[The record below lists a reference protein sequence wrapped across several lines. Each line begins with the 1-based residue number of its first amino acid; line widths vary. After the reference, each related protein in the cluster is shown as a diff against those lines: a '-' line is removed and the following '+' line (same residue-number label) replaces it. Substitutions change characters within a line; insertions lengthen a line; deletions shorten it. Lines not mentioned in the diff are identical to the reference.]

1 MRFLTA
7 LLVSIL
13 GGAAGTAVSAGQPTR
28 SANAEPVSIEPLPA
42 EFVTPGCGCTFYSTQ
57 RPTADSKVLRWTR
70 AEKTHAIM
78 KLDGEV
84 RWLKLIQEKRLP
96 TAREHPRKGDRL
108 VLIFRGENYIVDVPA
123 SVVRACWGG
132 ARGCSATG
140 YGTRLIVR
148 RGTDAPRELQ
158 GWGECSC

>member
-1 MRFLTA
+1 
-7 LLVSIL
+7 
-13 GGAAGTAVSAGQPTR
+13 
-28 SANAEPVSIEPLPA
+28 
-42 EFVTPGCGCTFYSTQ
+42 
-57 RPTADSKVLRWTR
+57 
-70 AEKTHAIM
+70 M

-96 TAREHPRKGDRL
+96 MARERPRKGDRL
-108 VLIFRGENYIVDVPA
+108 VLIFRGENYMVDVPA

-132 ARGCSATG
+132 ERGCSATG

-148 RGTDAPRELQ
+148 RGTDAARELH